1 MILITRTFKYIHIDR
16 HTNTQAHTHT
26 HIQINQIHISSFLDK
41 SIEVGNN
48 VLPSTRAYT
57 RYDELL
63 NRRRSIIIP
72 KQKML
77 LNYIEQLFFSVALGV
92 VLYCSQIVLLPFSQF
107 INYIFGNRVG
117 SSFLKVTIF
126 NA

>member
-1 MILITRTFKYIHIDR
+1 MH
-16 HTNTQAHTHT
+16 AHTHT

-48 VLPSTRAYT
+48 VLPSTRAHT

-77 LNYIEQLFFSVALGV
+77 LNYIEQLFFSVALDV
-92 VLYCSQIVLLPFSQF
+92 VLYCSQIVLLPFRQF
-107 INYIFGNRVG
+107 INHIFGNRVG
-117 SSFLKVTIF
+117 SSFLKVTNF